1 MGPAMFGLSFGE
13 IVIIAIVALLLLG
26 PDRLPEAAK
35 TLGKGLREIRR
46 ATDDLKDQVEQ
57 EIYSDGKKPARR
69 ALVPPVPALPVP
81 GPAGPP
87 PPASAENVP
96 GLEAALAEPAPAP
109 PGDGAPRG
117 RRASLWGRGGR
128 AAHADGRAAGDRPRE
143 RVRAAPRHADREDGP
158 RRRGARRV
166 TGRRW
171 RPGPRTEAPVGLC
184 WARKWRRAQ
193 PRGRTKGT
201 CRQAYPLVLAGPECV
216 VLRQP
221 DDRPAGWL

>member
-57 EIYSDGKKPARR
+57 EIYSDGKRPARR
-69 ALVPPVPALPVP
+69 ALVPPVPAQPVP

-109 PGDGAPRG
+109 PGDGAPP
-117 RRASLWGRGGR
+117 
-128 AAHADGRAAGDRPRE
+128 AATP
-143 RVRAAPRHADREDGP
+143 
-158 RRRGARRV
+158 
-166 TGRRW
+166 
-171 RPGPRTEAPVGLC
+171 
-184 WARKWRRAQ
+184 
-193 PRGRTKGT
+193 
-201 CRQAYPLVLAGPECV
+201 
-216 VLRQP
+216 
-221 DDRPAGWL
+221 PA